1 MRMPYRKLFQDS
13 FSVNHGF
20 TLVEVLL
27 TVSILFIVM
36 VPMMH
41 VFTPAFRGSEESEES
56 AVLTQH
62 ARAKMEE
69 MLAMHFDDMP
79 LGSPLSAP
87 YSDTASFRCRDYLR
101 QVSVRLVDGEGPGEP
116 GFGTIDTTLK
126 EVTVSINDIVLVSLK
141 TDF

>member
-1 MRMPYRKLFQDS
+1 MPCRKLLRES
-13 FSVNHGF
+13 FFADHGF
-20 TLVEVLL
+20 TLVEVLV

-36 VPMMH
+36 VPTMH
-41 VFTPAFRGSEESEES
+41 VFTTAFIGAEETEES

-69 MLAMHFDDMP
+69 MMAIHFGDIP
-79 LGSPLSAP
+79 VGSPLSAP
-87 YSDTASFRCRDYLR
+87 YSDMVSFRCRDYLR
-101 QVSVRLVDGEGPGEP
+101 QVSVRLVDGESPGES
-116 GFGTIDTTLK
+116 GFGTIDTALK